1 MVALDKTWRGLQTV
15 IMMDEII
22 RPKKMLQ
29 RGSVGFIAV
38 VNPHNNSHHPNLP
51 QKACQHINLT
61 APYQSIIAI
70 RGPLQCK
77 VFRKNYP

>member
-29 RGSVGFIAV
+29 KGSVGFIAV
-38 VNPHNNSHHPNLP
+38 VNPHNN
-51 QKACQHINLT
+51 
-61 APYQSIIAI
+61 
-70 RGPLQCK
+70 
-77 VFRKNYP
+77 